1 VDRDSELV
9 ADVYD
14 EKNLAVKKLVA
25 HVVKVANKKK
35 KYI

>member
-1 VDRDSELV
+1 LV

-14 EKNLAVKKLVA
+14 EKDLAVKKLVER
-25 HVVKVANKKK
+25 VIKVANKKK

>member
-9 ADVYD
+9 AEVYD

-25 HVVKVANKKK
+25 HVIKVANKKK
-35 KYI
+35 KYV